1 MLKKEGHKSQKSFLI
16 TPIVETIFYKMRYSL
31 SLLFLISA
39 ISILSVINDIPQD
52 SIVTL
57 KHRCKKN
64 ERKRSKCPINYYANF
79 VASYNLILSNDAEL
93 NPEPG
98 SCVKNNAAKCSI
110 CNKAV
115 VIIRKRVKCEVCQHL
130 TYVLCLNISKMQQ
143 KNIL

>member
-57 KHRCKKN
+57 KHPCKKS
-64 ERKRSKCPINYYANF
+64 ERKRSKCPINY
-79 VASYNLILSNDAEL
+79 SYNLILSNDAEL

-98 SCVKNNAAKCSI
+98 S
-110 CNKAV
+110 
-115 VIIRKRVKCEVCQHL
+115 
-130 TYVLCLNISKMQQ
+130 
-143 KNIL
+143 